1 MLSPCELTLGRGAEP
16 GTILRIRPPPLHVL
30 APLAQAFW
38 TPLASMFLACHGAR
52 ISPPIPL

>member
-1 MLSPCELTLGRGAEP
+1 MLSPRDLAFNRGAKP

-52 ISPPIPL
+52 SSPPISL